1 MIKITLG
8 IDGMT
13 CGMCEA
19 HVNDAIRRSFP
30 IKKVSSSHRKKET
43 VILTDTE
50 IEEESLFRVI
60 EALGYSVLRLEKT
73 TEIKKKF
80 LFFR

>member
-19 HVNDAIRRSFP
+19 HVNDAIHRSFP